1 MELDRRKLE
10 EIQRKRRLEEERK
23 NQLDQERRR
32 KEEVERKVVKGS
44 VEESLND
51 RDTSDWHYY

>member
-1 MELDRRKLE
+1 VSVHIGGQQREKKFME
-10 EIQRKRRLEEERK
+10 
-23 NQLDQERRR
+23 